1 MNQPVKSYLVLLLI
15 AIFFISCQQNKT
27 RLVAK
32 QVIVIG
38 VDGMSP
44 DGVKIAKTPV
54 MDALMKQGASSL
66 KARAVMP
73 SSSGP
78 NWGSMILG
86 AGPEQHGIT
95 SNAWRVDSFTI
106 EATVKDE
113 DGYFPSMFDL
123 VREAMP
129 KAKIGLFHD
138 WSALNHFFNNKSLD
152 VIMDTHGP
160 DTTMQE
166 AIKFIINQKPTLTF
180 IHLDHVDHAGHA
192 HQHGSSEYYQSVVK
206 ADSLIGDLVKNLKA
220 NNLYENT
227 HLLITS
233 DHGGKGY
240 GHGGNSMEEM
250 EIPWIICGEGVRNNH
265 TIKAPIDTYNTA
277 ATVLYL
283 FNVKIPNFWV
293 GHPVLEAFDS
303 APSS

>member
-1 MNQPVKSYLVLLLI
+1 MNKPVKPFLISLLI
-15 AIFFISCQQNKT
+15 AILFISCQKDKPVV
-27 RLVAK
+27 VAK
-32 QVIVIG
+32 QVIIIG

-44 DGVKIAKTPV
+44 DGIKVAKTPV
-54 MDALMKQGASSL
+54 IDALIEQGASSF

-106 EATVKDE
+106 EATKRDA

-123 VREAMP
+123 IRQAMP
-129 KAKIGLFHD
+129 DATIGLFHD

-166 AIKFIINQKPTLTF
+166 ATKFIINQKPTLTF
-180 IHLDHVDHAGHA
+180 IHLDHVDHAGHT
-192 HQHGSSEYYQSVVK
+192 HQHGSPAYYQSVEK
-206 ADSLIGDLVKNLKA
+206 ADSLIGDLVNELET
-220 NNLYENT
+220 NDLFEDT
-227 HLLITS
+227 HLIITS

-240 GHGGNSMEEM
+240 SHGGNSMEEM
-250 EIPWIICGEGVRNNH
+250 EIPWIICGDNIRESYK
-265 TIKAPIDTYNTA
+265 IKGPIDTYNTA

-283 FNVKIPNFWV
+283 FNIEIPDFWI
-293 GHPVLEAFDS
+293 GRPVIEAFEK
-303 APSS
+303 